1 MTDIT
6 NHTKHTNHTDP
17 LADAKGART
26 ASSAHALRLR
36 ADEIARG
43 MLPDIEPPSGPLSP
57 AAAQK
62 VIHDLRVHQ
71 IELELQNDEL
81 RRAQESL
88 EGARARYFDLYDL
101 APVSYFTVSKDGV
114 ILEANLA
121 GARLFDVDR
130 TALIGRPLNL
140 FILPEDQDIFYHA
153 CRQLDLLGRAQAFEL
168 RVANKEGRQFWVWI
182 EAVVAHDE
190 DGVAVWRIVM
200 TDISY
205 RKTMEQALRAA
216 DTLRES
222 WMYYRVLAESL
233 PQLVWTSDA
242 NGAWDY
248 VGPQWARYTGFPAEE
263 QMALGWLRQVHPDD
277 RSSATAAWN
286 TAIGAGTAF
295 EADFRI
301 RRSDGMYRRFK
312 SRAAPLRGDE
322 GGVNRWFGTSTELEE
337 LAVAS

>member
-1 MTDIT
+1 MTDTT
-6 NHTKHTNHTDP
+6 NRPDASVHTKAT
-17 LADAKGART
+17 GT
-26 ASSAHALRLR
+26 ASSPQALRHR

-43 MLPDIEPPSGPLSP
+43 TAPSDDAPLESLSP

-71 IELELQNDEL
+71 IELELQNDEM
-81 RRAQESL
+81 RRTQEAL
-88 EGARARYFDLYDL
+88 EAARSRYFDLYDL
-101 APVSYFTVSKDGV
+101 APVSYFTISKQGL

-130 TALIGRPLNL
+130 TALISRPLNM
-140 FILPEDQDIFYHA
+140 FILREDQDIFYHA
-153 CRQLDLLGRAQAFEL
+153 CRQLDLLGHAQAFEL

-182 EAVVAHDE
+182 EAATAHDD
-190 DGVAVWRIVM
+190 DGVTVWRMVM
-200 TDISY
+200 TDITY

-216 DTLRES
+216 DSLRES

-248 VGPQWARYTGFPAEE
+248 VGPQWALYTGFPAEE

-277 RSSATAAWN
+277 RAAATAAWN
-286 TAIGAGTAF
+286 AAIAAGTPF
-295 EADFRI
+295 DADFRI

-312 SRAAPLRGDE
+312 SRATPLRGDE
-322 GGVNRWFGTSTELEE
+322 GGVDRWFGTSTELEE
-337 LAVAS
+337 ATVAG